1 MRVQYIIAIFLLYTA
16 VGIFIER
23 HTQPDDPLDLSLVL
37 LWPFAFIFV
46 VEFIVI
52 NLLYSIKD
60 KAVVWIRKIRMKSY
74 D

>member
-1 MRVQYIIAIFLLYTA
+1 MRVQYIVAMFLLYIMT
-16 VGIFIER
+16 GIFIDR
-23 HTQPDDPLDLSLVL
+23 YTQPNDPLDLSLVL

-60 KAVVWIRKIRMKSY
+60 KIVERVRKIREKLH